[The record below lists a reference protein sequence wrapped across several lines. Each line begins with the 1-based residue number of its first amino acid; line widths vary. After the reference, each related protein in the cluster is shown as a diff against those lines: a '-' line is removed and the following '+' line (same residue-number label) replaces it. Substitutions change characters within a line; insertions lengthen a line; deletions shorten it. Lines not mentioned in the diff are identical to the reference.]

1 MPRPGSQADLLA
13 QFNELVPQAQ
23 ALGIRVQARTSGHFS
38 RSAMTQR
45 LAALRASIAQFNAPS
60 TFGTER
66 TFGCEFEFHM
76 PRGMVRAH
84 LAQVL
89 TQAGIPTRL
98 APYHDKTV
106 STTQWKLTTDGSLGN
121 YTTGSELVTPKL
133 SGRAGFELVQKA
145 LKTLTDAGCR
155 VNKECGFHVHVGVKA
170 DGLYA
175 GEQVGFFKNLLR
187 LYRKFEPVIDSILAL
202 SRRGSANR
210 WCATTRFSDNA
221 VYGATSMDQIRA
233 AYAPNDYAKYK
244 KVNLC
249 TYWRQGTVEFR
260 HHQGTLN
267 PLTATKWIGLVL
279 RIVETASKKT
289 ENEIASATAD
299 LGNLLT
305 LVGAEEGDRTFFT
318 DRQTRLSQGARA

>member
-1 MPRPGSQADLLA
+1 MPRRPTQGQILA
-13 QFNELVPQAQ
+13 EFNALVPRAQ
-23 ALGIRVQARTSGHFS
+23 ELGLRVRTRAEWRGGRTAIQAR
-38 RSAMTQR
+38 
-45 LAALRASIAQFNAPS
+45 LDALRASIAQFQSPS
-60 TFGTER
+60 IGGTER

-98 APYHDKTV
+98 APYHDKSV

-121 YTTGSELVTPKL
+121 YTTGSELVSPKL
-133 SGRAGFELVQKA
+133 SGPAGFELVQKA

-155 VNKECGFHVHVGVKA
+155 VNRECGFHVHVGVKA

-175 GEQVGFFKNLLR
+175 GEQVGFFKNLLK
-187 LYRKFEPVIDSILAL
+187 LYRKFEPAIDSILAM

-210 WCATTRFSDNA
+210 WCGPTTYSESQLDRATTVADLQSQSFALN
-221 VYGATSMDQIRA
+221 
-233 AYAPNDYAKYK
+233 KYR
-244 KVNLC
+244 KVNFA

-267 PLTATKWIGLVL
+267 PLTATKWISLVL
-279 RIVETASKKT
+279 RIVEAASKKT
-289 ENEIASATAD
+289 EADIASSIA
-299 LGNLLT
+299 NLEGLLA
-305 LVGAEEGDRTFFT
+305 LVEAEEGDRTFFT
-318 DRQTRLSQGARA
+318 DRRDRLARGGRA